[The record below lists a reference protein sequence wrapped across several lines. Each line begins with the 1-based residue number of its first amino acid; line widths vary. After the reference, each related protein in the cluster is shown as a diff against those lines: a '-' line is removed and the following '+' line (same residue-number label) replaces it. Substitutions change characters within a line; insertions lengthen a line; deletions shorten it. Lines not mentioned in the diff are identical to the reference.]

1 MLKKERA
8 DAKNIRNKIVG
19 VGNTVDSFGD
29 KYQSPYEN
37 SRPGSHNNNY
47 SNYQRR
53 TNEEQQSHEPYDPY
67 RPNKKLGQRIGD
79 IIEDVDKIEEGH
91 NAEAIKKKINN
102 GPKKVKTTAESSEP
116 VPDVNFL
123 D

>member
-29 KYQSPYEN
+29 KYQGPYEN

-53 TNEEQQSHEPYDPY
+53 GNEEQQSHEPYDPY

-79 IIEDVDKIEEGH
+79 IIEDVDKIEEGD
-91 NAEAIKKKINN
+91 NAEAIKKKIGN
-102 GPKKVKTTAESSEP
+102 GSKKIKITADSSEP
-116 VPDVNFL
+116 LPDVNFL